1 MQTLTG
7 IFIILHGLVHLWYV
21 VLSYQ
26 WVEFKPDMGWN
37 GHSWLFSSF
46 LSQATIRS
54 ITGVLFILAAIAF
67 VISGIGIFIQADWL
81 KTILLSTAIISSL
94 VLVLFWDGKLEMIMQ
109 KGVLGVLINLVIIAV
124 VLIKG

>member
-1 MQTLTG
+1 MQALTG
-7 IFIILHGLVHLWYV
+7 IFIILHGLVHFWYV

-37 GHSWLFSSF
+37 GQSWLFSSF
-46 LSQATIRS
+46 LNQSTIRS

-81 KTILLSTAIISSL
+81 NTFILGSSIFSTL
-94 VLVLFWDGKLEMIMQ
+94 VLLLFWDGQLEMILQ
-109 KGVLGVLINLVIIAV
+109 KGIIGVLINLVIIAV

>member
-1 MQTLTG
+1 MQALSG
-7 IFIILHGLVHLWYV
+7 IFIILHGLVHFWYV

-37 GHSWLFSSF
+37 GQSWLFSSF
-46 LSQATIRS
+46 LNQSTIRS
-54 ITGVLFILAAIAF
+54 ITGVLFILAAVAF

-81 KTILLSTAIISSL
+81 NTFILGSSIFSTL
-94 VLVLFWDGKLEMIMQ
+94 VLLLFWDGQLEMILQ
-109 KGVLGVLINLVIIAV
+109 KGILGVLINLVIIAV